1 MILNAR
7 YMKWHILGDN
17 EANLQLT
24 AASANVQEYTN
35 EKITLLIYLQY
46 QYQKKIQSKPNNVRY
61 LFHFNVKKWIEH
73 RIFFYSKG
81 MVEFVVTLQS
91 VIG

>member
-1 MILNAR
+1 
-7 YMKWHILGDN
+7 MKWHILGDN

-61 LFHFNVKKWIEH
+61 LFHFNVCFFV
-73 RIFFYSKG
+73 IFRNLSLFYGQRMPPPPPVALPLSQPP
-81 MVEFVVTLQS
+81 F
-91 VIG
+91 